1 MSVLVLVDFVA
12 CESEIGGESI
22 FVRDELQ
29 LVLISK
35 RQSIIVLGRGGWW
48 DELSSDISEVDTEP
62 LQEALNIV
70 FGALEFRLSFG
81 EMKKK

>member
-1 MSVLVLVDFVA
+1 MSI
-12 CESEIGGESI
+12 EG
-22 FVRDELQ
+22 
-29 LVLISK
+29 
-35 RQSIIVLGRGGWW
+35 SIIVLGRGGWW